1 MNIEDLK
8 RKVTARRHQLSVIDR
23 EGRLLA
29 TCDSLIPLQKH
40 LGEQI
45 LPLFDVFEGLVESI
59 LALQST
65 DQSIHLP
72 MMGFWFQGKPYRLSI
87 EFWVEEGTEG
97 ILWLLST
104 EDIPTE
110 KLRQIQQDRNETYIG
125 LEKIT
130 EQEHTLR
137 EYTARLE
144 QAHQTLQRFAYIV
157 SHDLKAPLRAI
168 GNLATWIG
176 EAIESGETREL
187 PEFLRLLHNRVQ
199 RMEGLIEGI
208 LQYHR
213 AGHQLHEREVVDL
226 RALLKEL
233 HETIFNNHTCDLT
246 LPAVLPTL
254 YCSRT
259 TIYQVF
265 SNLMSNARKYGN
277 LEDCH
282 IEIGFEDLGA
292 HYKFGVIDNGPGIDP
307 RHHAR
312 IFEIFQTLQSKDED
326 ESTGIGLS
334 IVQRIIDDAGGK
346 IWVESNLGSGA
357 AFWFTWSKISD

>member
-8 RKVTARRHQLSVIDR
+8 RQVTARRHQLAVLDR

-29 TCDSLIPLQKH
+29 SCDSLIPLKKH
-40 LGEQI
+40 LGAPI
-45 LPLFDVFEGLVESI
+45 LPLFDVFEGLTESI
-59 LALQST
+59 LALQPGH
-65 DQSIHLP
+65 QSIHLP
-72 MMGFWFQGKPYRLSI
+72 MMGFWFEDTPYRLSI

-130 EQEHTLR
+130 AQELTLR

-144 QAHQTLQRFAYIV
+144 HAHQTLQRFAYIV

-168 GNLATWIG
+168 GNLTNWIG
-176 EAIESGETREL
+176 EAIETGETTEL
-187 PEFLRLLHNRVQ
+187 PEFLHLLRNRVQ

-213 AGHQLHEREVVDL
+213 AGHQSHEREAVDL
-226 RALLKEL
+226 RALLQEL
-233 HETIFNNHTCDLT
+233 HETIFNNHTCDLH
-246 LPAVLPTL
+246 LPATLPTL

-265 SNLMSNARKYGN
+265 SNLMCNVRKYGN
-277 LEDCH
+277 LQDCH
-282 IEIGFEDLGA
+282 IEIGYEDLGT
-292 HYKFGVIDNGPGIDP
+292 HYQFGVIDNGPGIDP
-307 RHHAR
+307 KHHAR

-334 IVQRIIDDAGGK
+334 IVQRIIEDAGGK
-346 IWVESNLGSGA
+346 IWVASNLGSGA
-357 AFWFTWSKISD
+357 AFWFTWPKNPN